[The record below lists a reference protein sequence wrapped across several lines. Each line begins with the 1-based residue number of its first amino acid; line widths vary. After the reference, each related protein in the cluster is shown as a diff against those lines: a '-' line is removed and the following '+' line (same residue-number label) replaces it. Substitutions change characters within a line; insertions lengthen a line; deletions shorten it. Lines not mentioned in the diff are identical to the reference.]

1 MKNTRSK
8 TRKLTLDEYT
18 DLVLMLNKSLWSIQ
32 GRIDEKKESMETAG
46 SRYYNIIWGNM
57 LFNMDKKTHD
67 LLVKD
72 ASKLEALISTI
83 EENSISLWS
92 DK

>member
-1 MKNTRSK
+1 MENTLTE
-8 TRKLTLDEYT
+8 TRKLTLDEYG
-18 DLVLMLNKSLWSIQ
+18 DLVLLLNKSLWSMQRI
-32 GRIDEKKESMETAG
+32 IDEKKESMEKAE
-46 SRYYNIIWGNM
+46 SRM
-57 LFNMDKKTHD
+57 LFNMDKNTHD

-83 EENSISLWS
+83 EENSLSLWS

>member
-1 MKNTRSK
+1 MENTLK
-8 TRKLTLDEYT
+8 ETRKLTLDEYT

-32 GRIDEKKESMETAG
+32 RRIDEKKESMEKAE
-46 SRYYNIIWGNM
+46 SRM
-57 LFNMDKKTHD
+57 LFNMDKNTHD

-72 ASKLEALISTI
+72 ASKFETLISTI
-83 EENSISLWS
+83 EENSLSLWS

>member
-1 MKNTRSK
+1 MDSTRTE

-32 GRIDEKKESMETAG
+32 RRIDEKKESMEKAE
-46 SRYYNIIWGNM
+46 SRM
-57 LFNMDKKTHD
+57 LFNMDKNTHD

-72 ASKLEALISTI
+72 ASKFETLISTI
-83 EENSISLWS
+83 EENSLSLWS
-92 DK
+92 DKESGQ